1 MATCAACGTTILFG
15 GSEVQGRRVCNAR
28 CAAAMNET
36 LAKETIPEA
45 VALERAQ
52 AIRTGTCP
60 KCNGV
65 GQPIEIQH
73 AHRCISYLVATSR
86 SSRMLL
92 ACHSCGNKLRIRES
106 LLSLVAGWWGERWR
120 LEEVR
125 GLMGHSTIRVT
136 ERYAHLA
143 DSTLKQVAAATHRSW
158 LGAVATVAT
167 PLPDQLPRPSKTG

>member
-28 CAAAMNET
+28 CAAAMNES

-65 GQPIEIQH
+65 GQTIEIQH

-106 LLSLVAGWWGERWR
+106 LLSLVAGWWGFPWGFIFTPVQIGRNISKMFAAPGVGPSPELVSAARA
-120 LEEVR
+120 
-125 GLMGHSTIRVT
+125 I
-136 ERYAHLA
+136 LA
-143 DSTLKQVAAATHRSW
+143 REQGKLSA
-158 LGAVATVAT
+158 
-167 PLPDQLPRPSKTG
+167 